1 MDEEED
7 EQGSILLE
15 EEIDEH
21 YRPTNQ
27 GILNREIRNQ
37 RVCQLLRYGA
47 TWRQWFTLHSKGRF
61 DGSPPGIMVLLV
73 NQLGNPTKTEMEKF
87 YTTI

>member
-1 MDEEED
+1 MDEEEEE

-27 GILNREIRNQ
+27 GIKIYNLEIREYANFLGMELPEDND
-37 RVCQLLRYGA
+37 LLYIAREGLMAPLPESWY
-47 TWRQWFTLHSKGRF
+47 TFIVFQETLLK
-61 DGSPPGIMVLLV
+61 
-73 NQLGNPTKTEMEKF
+73 
-87 YTTI
+87 

>member
-1 MDEEED
+1 MDEEEEE

-27 GILNREIRNQ
+27 GIQIYNLEIREYANFLGMELPEDND
-37 RVCQLLRYGA
+37 LLYIAREGLMA
-47 TWRQWFTLHSKGRF
+47 PLPESW
-61 DGSPPGIMVLLV
+61 
-73 NQLGNPTKTEMEKF
+73 
-87 YTTI
+87 

>member
-1 MDEEED
+1 MDEEEE

-27 GILNREIRNQ
+27 GMWPSKPVRNK
-37 RVCQLLRYGA
+37 RVC
-47 TWRQWFTLHSKGRF
+47 
-61 DGSPPGIMVLLV
+61 
-73 NQLGNPTKTEMEKF
+73 
-87 YTTI
+87 

>member
-37 RVCQLLRYGA
+37 RVCQLFRYGA
-47 TWRQWFTLHSKGRF
+47 T
-61 DGSPPGIMVLLV
+61 
-73 NQLGNPTKTEMEKF
+73 
-87 YTTI
+87 